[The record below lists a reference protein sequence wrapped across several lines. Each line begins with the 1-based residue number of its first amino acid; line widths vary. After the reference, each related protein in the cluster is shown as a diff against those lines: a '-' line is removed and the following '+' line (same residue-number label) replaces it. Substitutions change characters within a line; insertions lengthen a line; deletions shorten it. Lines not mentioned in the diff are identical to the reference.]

1 MRVLG
6 YLLVGCVACAA
17 LQAAV
22 TALVLTLLVGLVVGL
37 VTRPAE
43 TLSFVAIVL
52 VADLFKTHPLPSFGL
67 FALALVIGACSRRP

>member
-22 TALVLTLLVGLVVGL
+22 TALVLTLLVGLIVGI

-43 TLSFVAIVL
+43 TLGFVVIIL
-52 VADLFKTHPLPSFGL
+52 VADLFKSHPLLCFGFL
-67 FALALVIGACSRRP
+67 TLALIAGAFLRSR

>member
-22 TALVLTLLVGLVVGL
+22 TALVLTLLVALVVGVAL
-37 VTRPAE
+37 RPSE
-43 TLSFVAIVL
+43 TLYFVGIIL
-52 VADLFKTHPLPSFGL
+52 VADLFKTHPLLCFGL
-67 FALALVIGACSRRP
+67 LALALAIGACSRRP